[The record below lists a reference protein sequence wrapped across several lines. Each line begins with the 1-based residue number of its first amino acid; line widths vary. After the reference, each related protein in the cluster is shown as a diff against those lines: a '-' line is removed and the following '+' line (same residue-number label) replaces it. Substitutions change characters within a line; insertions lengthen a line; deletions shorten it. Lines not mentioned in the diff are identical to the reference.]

1 MDRSSIDLFS
11 LVADWTPSP
20 EGVFSFAFQ
29 SPHFTRL
36 LNEGNMTDKPSPK
49 SHIEVLIGDE
59 KRELFM
65 SFGLLNE
72 STRLVGDLNRVAA
85 IGLNPD
91 LSIQI
96 LAAVLAP
103 RDAKGRIADD
113 FVLPEMSPENAEQ
126 ILDWVKE
133 HVLDFFIRRLR
144 KTLTLVDQN
153 AEQLKA
159 IGSSLTGLGSAASKT
174 P

>member
-1 MDRSSIDLFS
+1 MTEKSKPD
-11 LVADWTPSP
+11 
-20 EGVFSFAFQ
+20 AFLTVSVGQ
-29 SPHFTRL
+29 
-36 LNEGNMTDKPSPK
+36 E
-49 SHIEVLIGDE
+49 DE
-59 KRELFM
+59 RELFM

-72 STRLVGDLNRVAA
+72 SVRLVGDLNRVAA

-91 LSIQI
+91 LSVAI
-96 LAAVLAP
+96 LTAVLAV
-103 RDAKGRIADD
+103 RDAKGRVKDD
-113 FVLPEMSPENAEQ
+113 FVLPEMSPETAEA

-153 AEQLKA
+153 AEELKA